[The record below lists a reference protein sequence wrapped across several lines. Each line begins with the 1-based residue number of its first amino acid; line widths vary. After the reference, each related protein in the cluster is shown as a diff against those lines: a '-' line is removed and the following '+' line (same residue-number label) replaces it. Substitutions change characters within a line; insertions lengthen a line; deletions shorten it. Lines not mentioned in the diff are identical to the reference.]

1 MTWKEAI
8 GIIIETNMQ
17 ERARNPR
24 SGGHGG
30 HGGGHGGRGGG
41 HGGRG
46 RRGGR
51 RNG

>member
-1 MTWKEAI
+1 VRDIMTWKQAV

-30 HGGGHGGRGGG
+30 HGG
-41 HGGRG
+41 RG